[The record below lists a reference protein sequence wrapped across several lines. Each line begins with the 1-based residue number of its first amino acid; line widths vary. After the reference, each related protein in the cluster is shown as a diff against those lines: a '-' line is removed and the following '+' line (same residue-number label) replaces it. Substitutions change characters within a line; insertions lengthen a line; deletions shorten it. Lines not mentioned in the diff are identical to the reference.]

1 MEIKEINQYWEKIIN
16 TMNDGLMVVAPD
28 CTILMVNSAFEQM
41 TGYTSEEIVG
51 HSCKILECD
60 ACETTLIKTDDAN
73 SCRLFRPGQT
83 DIKRCR
89 CHALCKDGTFL
100 PILKNASILR
110 DDHGI
115 AMGVVETLT
124 DMSELTRLDR
134 QVHQL
139 ERQVHL
145 KKGFYGILGN
155 SRAMHNVF
163 DLIEK
168 AAESNAPVI
177 ILGESGTGKELVANA
192 IHMCSSRKQQP
203 FIKLNC
209 AALNES
215 LLESELFGHVKGAF
229 TGAHARRMG
238 RFEAAHGGSFF
249 LDEIG
254 DAPLSIQT
262 KLLRVLE
269 TGQFEAVGEV
279 NPTSVD
285 VRIITATNQDLN
297 EMIAQRLFRE
307 DLFFRINV
315 IPIHLPP
322 LRHRKEEIPLLV
334 NTFIH
339 RLNNESEKTVT
350 GLSPQAM
357 ERFISYDWPGN
368 VRELKNALE
377 YAYVITEGD
386 SIHADHLPRQ
396 IQTDITAPGKMAL
409 KGEDISMPTK
419 KNNEKEALV
428 EALKTTG
435 GNQSQAARLLGINRV
450 TVWNRMKK
458 YGIDLKKIITQ

>member
-1 MEIKEINQYWEKIIN
+1 MDIQEINRYWEKIIN
-16 TMNDGLMVVAPD
+16 TMNDGLILVSPQGR
-28 CTILMVNSAFEQM
+28 ILMVNAAFEQM
-41 TGYTSEEIVG
+41 TGHTAKEVMG
-51 HSCKILECD
+51 RSCKILECD
-60 ACETTLIKTDDAN
+60 ACETTLVKNHNTF
-73 SCRLFRPGQT
+73 SCRLFEPGQT

-89 CHALCKDGTFL
+89 CHILRKDGTHV
-100 PILKNASILR
+100 PVLKNASILR
-110 DDHGI
+110 DDHGT

-124 DMSELTRLDR
+124 DISEVTRLDR

-145 KKGFYGILGN
+145 ENGFYGILGN
-155 SRAMHNVF
+155 SREMRMVI
-163 DLIEK
+163 DIIER
-168 AAESNAPVI
+168 ASESTAPVI

-192 IHMCSSRKQQP
+192 IHMNSTRKDQP

-215 LLESELFGHVKGAF
+215 VLESELFGHARGAF
-229 TGAHARRMG
+229 TGAHSRRKG

-279 NPTSVD
+279 HPTSVD
-285 VRIITATNQDLN
+285 VRIITATNRNLQ
-297 EMIAQRLFRE
+297 EMMERHLFRE
-307 DLFFRINV
+307 DLYFRINV

-322 LRHRKEEIPLLV
+322 LRHRREEIPLLV

-339 RLNNESEKTVT
+339 RLNEETGRSVR
-350 GLSPQAM
+350 GLSSDAM
-357 ERFISYDWPGN
+357 EIFMAHPWPGN
-368 VRELKNALE
+368 IRELKNALQ
-377 YAYVITEGD
+377 YAYVI
-386 SIHADHLPRQ
+386 ADGETIRPEHLPRTQ
-396 IQTDITAPGKMAL
+396 RSMHPMPPPVPSRKKAGKSQREKSALITAL
-409 KGEDISMPTK
+409 QQ
-419 KNNEKEALV
+419 
-428 EALKTTG
+428 TG
-435 GNQSQAARLLGINRV
+435 GNQTQAARLLGINRV

-458 YGIDLKKIITQ
+458 HGIDLKKIIA

>member
-1 MEIKEINQYWEKIIN
+1 MNIKEINQYWEKIIN

-28 CTILMVNSAFEQM
+28 CSILMVNSAFEQM
-41 TGYTSEEIVG
+41 TGYTSKEITG
-51 HSCKILECD
+51 QSCKILECD
-60 ACETTLIKTDDAN
+60 ACESTLIKTDDTS

-110 DDHGI
+110 DDHGT

-124 DMSELTRLDR
+124 DISELTRLDR

-145 KKGFYGILGN
+145 EKGFYGILGN
-155 SRAMHNVF
+155 SRAMRNVF

-229 TGAHARRMG
+229 TGAHTRRTG

-269 TGQFEAVGEV
+269 SGQFEAVGDV

-297 EMIAQRLFRE
+297 AMISRRLFRE

-322 LRHRKEEIPLLV
+322 LRHRTEEIPLLV

-339 RLNNESEKTVT
+339 RLNSQSEKTII
-350 GLSPQAM
+350 GLTPHAM
-357 ERFISYDWPGN
+357 ERFMAYEWPGN
-368 VRELKNALE
+368 IRELKNALE
-377 YAYVITEGD
+377 YAYVITEKD

-396 IQTDITAPGKMAL
+396 IQKKSKITRQATL
-409 KGEDISMPTK
+409 KRTHKNISLPR
-419 KNNEKEALV
+419 NNEKEALV
-428 EALKTTG
+428 AALKTTG
-435 GNQSQAARLLGINRV
+435 GNQSQAARILGINRV

-458 YGIDLKKIITQ
+458 YGIDLQKIITQ